1 MEISLFQI
9 PHTVNTKRKLLM
21 SLSIVSIIGIAGCN
35 PLSYLNSS
43 QIYNSLNSSQI
54 YKEGYILDQNALD
67 SISIGSSQEQ
77 VLLALGSPSLKTQYN
92 NEVFYYIS
100 QTRYRK
106 MQFMKTKITDRKVL
120 AIYFNKD
127 RQVTKIA
134 NYGLQDGKIFDFI
147 TQTTPTGGNDQPF
160 LIQLIKGA
168 PDPTDDPV
176 INR

>member
-1 MEISLFQI
+1 MFEIPYIINL
-9 PHTVNTKRKLLM
+9 TKRKLLIG
-21 SLSIVSIIGIAGCN
+21 LSIASVMGIAGCDSII
-35 PLSYLNSS
+35 PLSSN

-54 YKEGYILDQNALD
+54 YQEGYILDKNALD
-67 SISIGSSQEQ
+67 SVAVGSSQEQ
-77 VLLALGSPSLKTQYN
+77 VLLALGSPSLKTNYD
-92 NEVFYYIS
+92 NEIFYYIS

-106 MQFMKTKITDRKVL
+106 MRFMKTKITDRKVL
-120 AIYFNKD
+120 AIYFNKN

-168 PDPTDDPV
+168 PDPNDDPIV
-176 INR
+176 SH

>member
-9 PHTVNTKRKLLM
+9 PHILITKRKLLIAF
-21 SLSIVSIIGIAGCN
+21 SIVSIMGITGCN
-35 PLSYLNSS
+35 PLNYLNSS

-54 YKEGYILDQNALD
+54 YKEGYILDQSALD
-67 SISIGSSQEQ
+67 SISVGSSQEQ

-127 RQVTKIA
+127 RQVIKIA
-134 NYGLQDGKIFDFI
+134 NYGLQDGRIFDFI

-168 PDPTDDPV
+168 PDPADDPV
-176 INR
+176 VNH